1 MIPIGLIMNE
11 ALSNSFKYAFK
22 DKKGEISISISKN
35 TLTISDNG
43 TGITKEKNDIENSSF
58 GMQLIELLAEQIDAK
73 INIKQLNGTSIEL
86 KF

>member
-1 MIPIGLIMNE
+1 MLIPL
-11 ALSNSFKYAFK
+11 
-22 DKKGEISISISKN
+22 ISISKN